1 MTLPSRLVSLLL
13 VYCFVLA
20 CATPST
26 AAVRSSSHEARAE
39 ETLTTGILDR
49 TYNFFS
55 TLLSSHA
62 NSSRPE

>member
-20 CATPST
+20 CAAPST

-39 ETLTTGILDR
+39 ETLPNGILDR
-49 TYNFFS
+49 TYDF
-55 TLLSSHA
+55 A
-62 NSSRPE
+62 CV